1 MEILILGNFRKKA
14 EAGKL
19 RIPGN
24 LKKKAEAGKLLIQGR
39 QAADCMIKI
48 IGVVLLFLAAALS
61 CLPVFFLA
69 VMVFTGEQELSANL
83 QGVLTGQGRTVFAL
97 FPMFPTLR
105 GVVELLLDTP
115 EFYVVFWNSVKIT
128 AAVLAGQLAAAAP
141 AAWAFS
147 RWRGKI
153 SSLLFYIYTVLMLLP
168 FQVTMLPSYLVID
181 RLGIMDTHEAVI
193 FPAVFATF
201 PVFLMYRSFLAVPE
215 EVYEA
220 FSLDGGNQFQA
231 FYHIG
236 VPLAMPG
243 IKSAALLSMI
253 ECWNMVEQPL
263 IFLKTPSLWPF
274 SIYLPEIGDE
284 NLPYIFAFSL
294 TALIP
299 MALVAAQ
306 SGEEISRGI
315 GRMAAV
321 KE

>member
-1 MEILILGNFRKKA
+1 MPGNF
-14 EAGKL
+14 
-19 RIPGN
+19 
-24 LKKKAEAGKLLIQGR
+24 KKKAEAGKIPISGR
-39 QAADCMIKI
+39 SAAGCTVRMIRGMI
-48 IGVVLLFLAAALS
+48 LFLAVILS

-69 VMVFTGEQELSANL
+69 AMAFTGERELSANL

-97 FPMFPTLR
+97 FPMFPTFR
-105 GVVELLLDTP
+105 GFVELLLDTP
-115 EFYVVFWNSVKIT
+115 EFYAVFWNSVKIT
-128 AAVLAGQLAAAAP
+128 AAILAGQLAAAAP

-201 PVFLMYRSFLAVPE
+201 PVFLMYRSFLAIPE
-215 EVYEA
+215 EIYEA
-220 FSLDGGNQFQA
+220 FSLDGGNKFQA
-231 FYHIG
+231 FYYIG
-236 VPLAMPG
+236 IPLAVPG
-243 IKSAALLSMI
+243 VKSALLLSMI

-274 SIYLPEIGDE
+274 SIYLPEIGNE

-299 MALVAAQ
+299 MALAVAQ